1 MRQHARRGTEAS
13 GGRVPLAVVPLL
25 DGLRAW
31 AAALPDATLYVWL
44 SKGVETQRLTFGG
57 LQQRSG
63 AVAQHLQSWGIGI
76 GDRVLLV
83 FPPSSGLDFIIAL
96 FGCLRAGAIAVPA
109 YPPDVTSSAACEQ
122 LRALR
127 RLAATC
133 GARLALTD
141 TTYAV
146 AAAALSLRCAMGTLL
161 NGGGHGGQP
170 ASSLTWR
177 VTSRL
182 SSRATDQQ
190 AFVEPPHAAHDVAF
204 IQFSSGSTGA
214 PKGVAVTHGSLAHNC
229 ALIRRAM
236 GIDATCCEV
245 SWLPLY
251 HDMGL
256 VGGVLAAVTVPVPQ
270 HHGALRQSPCVL
282 MSPLDFLRDPLV
294 WVRAMTQFRATHTQ
308 GPNFSYA
315 LLTSRAATAIANGD
329 PQVASWDLSSLR
341 CALNGAEVARS
352 DTMGG
357 FRSLFS
363 THARCPPHALVAGY
377 GLAEST
383 VFVSLGGGTL
393 VLTCDRAALER
404 ASEPAA
410 MLCSE
415 GHTAPSVRIVS
426 CGTPPPE
433 VDLLIVDSTCGT
445 VLDRNGAIGEIW
457 VRSGSVAAGYWG
469 DPESTRAAFHAQPAT
484 LFDPSGGGYL
494 RTGDLGFLWLGEL
507 FITGRLK
514 DVLVL
519 RGKKVAPQDV
529 EHTATHACPALR
541 PGGCAAFTVDVNGE
555 AAAVLVAELR
565 APGQAHTLPD
575 LAACILQAVAATHG
589 VALSDVVFIRPRT
602 VPKTT
607 SGKVRR
613 FECRQRYTV
622 HQLDSL
628 WQLRAQRDGEALRTA
643 AEHLDAVAGMSQAAR
658 TRCLAAAIC
667 KHLGIGAPSH
677 DLFASGLDSAGA
689 AALHT
694 TLEQVFRVALPPATV
709 FESTTAA
716 ALAASVVQLR
726 WPQHSSS
733 PGVADGAA
741 WLDGAPEQ
749 PAHTVADALHSKQQS
764 PTQRIAGYLLAL
776 LCTVIVASHVMSMR
790 TALPVSWWSTDA
802 ARYVAHGP
810 AFAPGWL
817 PGRIMDLAHWRLL
830 EWTRAVLPVHL
841 VLNAAVACATA
852 RLCRQQLGGGGKSRR
867 GAVSPRRITAAWGLL
882 HAALLHGVW
891 ALPPLVLAVV
901 TFAGTRAMLRVVEA
915 TTSMQSRDACL
926 HTLRCSAWMFILAAM
941 LYFNLSEPGN
951 ALWPL
956 TADAAGGVERALIHP
971 FGGGTP
977 WQGILG
983 STSFTANRAFRYM
996 AIRLLSYVLDTSSS
1010 PSAKRGRLLDD
1021 LELFVAY
1028 ATYAPLYLSGP
1039 VMTFAQFKASAAAL
1053 AMPSGYDPVAHSPD
1067 LRSACRILTSAVG
1080 TALGLEIALQTVY
1093 WPSAVL
1099 HPSFGGSASLPLR
1112 LTWCDNTLYAFAHL
1126 TATWASSACV
1136 FALPRGVALLQ
1147 GVRAPNDC
1155 PVFWPV
1161 CSTSARSFWT
1171 HFHISLSR
1179 WFTTYVYMPLGG
1191 GNAAVAAVM
1200 ALSLHMHGFHA
1211 HWIALFTLA
1220 AVVLCLERALA
1231 ARAAW
1236 YRSPG
1241 VIVRA
1246 ANQTAV
1252 VMPMVLL
1259 ACGGETLTGAG
1270 TTLLAMAAAC
1280 FVLSALHAASTAEP
1294 TRHV

>member
-1 MRQHARRGTEAS
+1 
-13 GGRVPLAVVPLL
+13 VVPLL

-31 AAALPDATLYVWL
+31 AASLPDATLYVWL
-44 SKGVETQRLTFGG
+44 SNGVETQRLTFGE

-63 AVAQHLQSWGIGI
+63 AVAHQLDAWGIRP

-83 FPPSSGLDFIIAL
+83 FPPSSGLDFIISL

-109 YPPDVTSSAACEQ
+109 YPPVVTSSAACEQ

-133 GARLALTD
+133 GARIALTD
-141 TTYAV
+141 TTFAV

-161 NGGGHGGQP
+161 SGGEQGTSP
-170 ASSLTWR
+170 LTWR

-182 SSRATDQQ
+182 SSRAMGQP
-190 AFVEPPHAAHDVAF
+190 AFVEPPHAPHDVAF

-256 VGGVLAAVTVPVPQ
+256 VGGVLAAVTVPVPD

-294 WVRAMTQFRATHTQ
+294 WVRAMSQYRATHTQ
-308 GPNFSYA
+308 GPDFAYA
-315 LLTSRAATAIANGD
+315 LITSRAASAVACGD
-329 PQVASWDLSSLR
+329 PQITSWDLSSLR
-341 CALNGAEVARS
+341 CALNGAEVARA
-352 DTMGG
+352 DTMEC
-357 FRSLFS
+357 FRSMFGA
-363 THARCPPHALVAGY
+363 HARCPSHALVAGY

-383 VFVSLGGGTL
+383 VFVSLGATPV

-404 ASEPAA
+404 ASEPSAV
-410 MLCSE
+410 LC
-415 GHTAPSVRIVS
+415 GDGPCIRIVS
-426 CGTPPPE
+426 CGKPPPE
-433 VDLLIVDSTCGT
+433 VDLLVVDPTCGA
-445 VLDRNGAIGEIW
+445 VVDHDGAVGEVW
-457 VRSGSVAAGYWG
+457 LRSGSVAAGYWG
-469 DPESTRAAFHAQPAT
+469 DPESTRTAFHAQPDT
-484 LFDPSGGGYL
+484 LFDPSGSGYL
-494 RTGDLGFLWLGEL
+494 RTGDLGFLWQGEL

-514 DVLVL
+514 DVMVL
-519 RGKKVAPQDV
+519 RGKNVAPQDV
-529 EHTATHACPALR
+529 EHTAMHASPALR

-565 APGQAHTLPD
+565 APGQAHALPD
-575 LAACILQAVAATHG
+575 LAARILQAVAATHG
-589 VALSDVVFIRPRT
+589 VALSDVVFLRPRT
-602 VPKTT
+602 LPKTT

-613 FECRQRYTV
+613 FECRQRYAEQ
-622 HQLDSL
+622 QLDTL

-643 AEHLDAVAGMSQAAR
+643 VEHLDVVAGMSHAAR

-667 KHLGIGAPSH
+667 KHLGIESPLT
-677 DLFASGLDSAGA
+677 DMFASGMDSAGA

-694 TLEQVFRVALPPATV
+694 TLERVLRVALPPATV
-709 FESTTAA
+709 FECGTATS
-716 ALAASVVQLR
+716 LAASIVHLR
-726 WPQHSSS
+726 WPQHSSL
-733 PGVADGAA
+733 PDAADGAA
-741 WLDGAPEQ
+741 WFDGAPEQ
-749 PAHTVADALHSKQQS
+749 PAYTAAEPSHHKQQS
-764 PTQRIAGYLLAL
+764 RPQRMAGHMLAL
-776 LCTVIVASHVMSMR
+776 LCAAIVVSHVISMR
-790 TALPVSWWSTDA
+790 TALPVSWWSPDA

-817 PGRIMDLAHWRLL
+817 PGHIMDLAHWRML
-830 EWTRAVLPVHL
+830 EWTRTVMPVHL
-841 VLNAAVACATA
+841 VLNAAMACVTA
-852 RLCRQQLGGGGKSRR
+852 RLCRQQLAGGGKSWR
-867 GAVSPRRITAAWGLL
+867 GAASPRRITAAWGCI
-882 HAALLHGVW
+882 HAALLHGIW

-901 TFAGTRAMLRVVEA
+901 AFVGTRAMLRVAEA
-915 TTSMQSRDACL
+915 TTSMRSREARL
-926 HTLRCSAWMFILAAM
+926 HTLRCAAWVFILAAM

-951 ALWPL
+951 ALWP
-956 TADAAGGVERALIHP
+956 AVEQAAGALEGAFVGVVA
-971 FGGGTP
+971 FGRTP
-977 WQGILG
+977 WQGVLG
-983 STSFTANRAFRYM
+983 STSFTANRTFRYM
-996 AIRLLSYVLDTSSS
+996 AIRLLSYVLDMSSS
-1010 PSAKRGRLLDD
+1010 PSAKRGRLLEDF
-1021 LELFVAY
+1021 ELFIAY

-1039 VMTFAQFKASAAAL
+1039 VMTFSQFKVSAAAL
-1053 AMPSGYDPVAHSPD
+1053 AGPSGYDPLAHAPD
-1067 LRSACRILTSAVG
+1067 VRSASRILASAAA
-1080 TALGLEIALQTVY
+1080 TAVGLEIALQTVY
-1093 WPSAVL
+1093 WPSAIL
-1099 HPSFGGSASLPLR
+1099 HPSFGGAAALPLR
-1112 LTWCDNTLYAFAHL
+1112 LTWCDHTLYAFLHL

-1155 PVFWPV
+1155 PVFWPG
-1161 CSTSARSFWT
+1161 CCTSARSFWT
-1171 HFHISLSR
+1171 HFHVSLSR
-1179 WFTTYVYMPLGG
+1179 WFTTYVYIPLGA
-1191 GNAAVAAVM
+1191 GNAAVAVVM

-1220 AVVLCLERALA
+1220 AAVLCLERSFA

-1241 VIVRA
+1241 ALVRA

-1259 ACGGETLTGAG
+1259 ACGGETLTA
-1270 TTLLAMAAAC
+1270 TAFLAMTAAC
-1280 FVLSALHAASTAEP
+1280 FVLSALQAA
-1294 TRHV
+1294 RHV

>member
-1 MRQHARRGTEAS
+1 MRQHARRGTEAA
-13 GGRVPLAVVPLL
+13 GMTPLAVVPLL

-44 SKGVETQRLTFGG
+44 SNGVETQRLTFGQ

-63 AVAQHLQSWGIGI
+63 AVAEHLQSWGIRP

-83 FPPSSGLDFIIAL
+83 FPPSSGLDFIISL

-127 RLAATC
+127 RLAAAC
-133 GARLALTD
+133 GARIALTD
-141 TTYAV
+141 TTYVV

-161 NGGGHGGQP
+161 SGGGKVGQP
-170 ASSLTWR
+170 ASPLTWR

-182 SSRATDQQ
+182 SSKATGQQ
-190 AFVEPPHAAHDVAF
+190 AVVEPPHAAHDIAF

-256 VGGVLAAVTVPVPQ
+256 VGGVLAAVTVPVPE
-270 HHGALRQSPCVL
+270 HHAALRQSPCVL

-294 WVRAMTQFRATHTQ
+294 WVRAMTQYSATHTQ
-308 GPNFSYA
+308 GPDFAYA
-315 LLTSRAATAIANGD
+315 LITSRAATLIANGD

-341 CALNGAEVARS
+341 CALNGAEVARA
-352 DTMGG
+352 DTMEG
-357 FRSLFS
+357 FRSMFG

-383 VFVSLGGGTL
+383 VFVSLGGSTV
-393 VLTCDRAALER
+393 VLTCDRAALQQ

-410 MLCSE
+410 VLCRE

-426 CGTPPPE
+426 CGKPPPE
-433 VDLLIVDSTCGT
+433 VDLLVVDPTCGT
-445 VLDRNGAIGEIW
+445 VLARDGAVGEIW
-457 VRSGSVAAGYWG
+457 LRSGSVAAGYWA
-469 DPESTRAAFHAQPAT
+469 DPESTRTAFHAQPAT
-484 LFDPSGGGYL
+484 LLDPSGGGYL
-494 RTGDLGFLWLGEL
+494 RTGDLGFLWQGEL

-514 DVLVL
+514 DVMVL
-519 RGKKVAPQDV
+519 RGKKVAPHDV
-529 EHTATHACPALR
+529 EHTATRACPALR
-541 PGGCAAFTVDVNGE
+541 PGGCAAFTVDVDGE

-565 APGQAHTLPD
+565 APGQAHALPD
-575 LAACILQAVAATHG
+575 LAARILQAVAATHG

-613 FECRQRYTV
+613 FECRQRYGE

-643 AEHLDAVAGMSQAAR
+643 AEHLDAAVGMSHAAR

-667 KHLGIGAPSH
+667 KHLDIAAPSH

-694 TLEQVFRVALPPATV
+694 TLERMLRVVLPPATV

-716 ALAASVVQLR
+716 ALAAAVVQLR

-733 PGVADGAA
+733 PDAAYGAA

-749 PAHTVADALHSKQQS
+749 PVYSAAEPLHCKQQS
-764 PTQRIAGYLLAL
+764 PTRRIAGYTLAL
-776 LCTVIVASHVMSMR
+776 FCAAIVASHVMSMR
-790 TALPVSWWSTDA
+790 TSLPVSWWSADA

-817 PGRIMDLAHWRLL
+817 PGGRVMDLAHWRLL
-830 EWTRAVLPVHL
+830 EWTRTVMPVHL
-841 VLNAAVACATA
+841 VLNAAAACATA
-852 RLCRQQLGGGGKSRR
+852 RLCRQHLGGGGKSQRV
-867 GAVSPRRITAAWGLL
+867 AVSPRRITAAWGLT
-882 HAALLHGVW
+882 HAALLHGMW
-891 ALPPLVLAVV
+891 ALPPLVLAGV
-901 TFAGTRAMLRVVEA
+901 TFAGTRAMLRAAEA
-915 TTSMQSRDACL
+915 TTSMRSRDACL
-926 HTLRCSAWMFILAAM
+926 HTLRCAAWVFILAAM
-941 LYFNLSEPGN
+941 LSFNLSEPGN

-956 TADAAGGVERALIHP
+956 TADAAGAVERSFLFA
-971 FGGGTP
+971 FGSRTP
-977 WQGILG
+977 WQGVLG

-996 AIRLLSYVLDTSSS
+996 TIRLLSYVLDTATS
-1010 PSAKRGRLLDD
+1010 PKRGRLLDD
-1021 LELFVAY
+1021 LELFAAY
-1028 ATYAPLYLSGP
+1028 VTYAPLYLSGP
-1039 VMTFAQFKASAAAL
+1039 VMTFSQFKASAAAL
-1053 AMPSGYDPVAHSPD
+1053 AGPSGYDPIAHSPD
-1067 LRSACRILTSAVG
+1067 VRSACRILASAVA
-1080 TALGLEIALQTVY
+1080 TAIGLEIALQTVY

-1099 HPSFGGSASLPLR
+1099 HPSFGGAAALPLR
-1112 LTWCDNTLYAFAHL
+1112 LTWCDHTLYAFLHL

-1147 GVRAPNDC
+1147 GVRVPNDC

-1171 HFHISLSR
+1171 HFHVSLSR

-1191 GNAAVAAVM
+1191 GNTAVAAVM

-1220 AVVLCLERALA
+1220 AFVLCLERSLA
-1231 ARAAW
+1231 ARASW

-1241 VIVRA
+1241 VVVRA

-1252 VMPMVLL
+1252 VMLMAML
-1259 ACGGETLTGAG
+1259 ACGGETLTGK
-1270 TTLLAMAAAC
+1270 TLLAMAAAC
-1280 FVLSALHAASTAEP
+1280 FHLSALQVASAAEP
-1294 TRHV
+1294 TRHM